1 MQLSVLKRQFDEMK
15 LELEESRESEAELK
29 QFKVGLLPLL
39 QTVVSSNIFSR
50 FSVFWTQRNMIKSTL
65 FLHNALRFRHR
76 LAPSLRVVTP
86 IRHTHF
92 ILFRLNITP

>member
-1 MQLSVLKRQFDEMK
+1 MYVVKMQLSVLKRQFDEMK

-50 FSVFWTQRNMIKSTL
+50 FSVF
-65 FLHNALRFRHR
+65 
-76 LAPSLRVVTP
+76 
-86 IRHTHF
+86 
-92 ILFRLNITP
+92 